1 MSESINTQ
9 FEKYDKER
17 GHEIRQKRKEKY
29 PLPGCTPR
37 QYGRYLRNHPRHWTI
52 RNERNFI
59 ITSCFQEILVR
70 FSWLLLLFFLHN
82 VLFEVD
88 TWFMWDIYAPYSVNF
103 NNFLLTLTCKL
114 VLLGVIYC
122 VKKCFYINI
131 ESQFMGQAVL
141 FVFIFSVL
149 WDSSSWIQCALNV
162 IVLGS
167 LFL

>member
-1 MSESINTQ
+1 
-9 FEKYDKER
+9 
-17 GHEIRQKRKEKY
+17 
-29 PLPGCTPR
+29 
-37 QYGRYLRNHPRHWTI
+37 
-52 RNERNFI
+52 
-59 ITSCFQEILVR
+59 
-70 FSWLLLLFFLHN
+70 
-82 VLFEVD
+82 
-88 TWFMWDIYAPYSVNF
+88 MWDIYAPYSVNF